1 MLAFLLLTLLAIP
14 TFFIKYASVVLTW
27 YLVWLIFVL
36 TIPFALFMQS
46 NAKLKALKQQNGWFS
61 ESTGLALVDVKLALT
76 PKKTL
81 SVWLFIPPVIL
92 SLIPVVHTALS
103 QREGDA
109 FWPLLTVYL
118 SFAALT
124 VVFYFLY
131 RILFHQK
138 AEVVDDNTSIN
149 AALTQV
155 RRFNWGKCWLLVTWL
170 TGVFSLVVWMFP
182 ENGLAILIAA
192 VAYSAATIVFV
203 LSAEFKTRRLQQ
215 KLTEGSGRS
224 VYTDDDEHWIFGMLY
239 NNPNDRHFIVN
250 RHRHRHND
258 QPGRPGRKDIDAYQP
273 AHYFGNAVFRAVDDA
288 RGVYAR
294 DADGIRDGVIAGH
307 DLTVYDISFS
317 DIRSTYLLNELPDGT
332 RLMGTGMD
340 TVLKGRFRFDGI
352 GPCTVCLDPRTPP
365 FIVIVTAD
373 DTYILGASDT
383 VQTEAVVRTLTA
395 RAITASATS

>member
-1 MLAFLLLTLLAIP
+1 MF
-14 TFFIKYASVVLTW
+14 
-27 YLVWLIFVL
+27 
-36 TIPFALFMQS
+36 
-46 NAKLKALKQQNGWFS
+46 
-61 ESTGLALVDVKLALT
+61 
-76 PKKTL
+76 
-81 SVWLFIPPVIL
+81 
-92 SLIPVVHTALS
+92 
-103 QREGDA
+103 
-109 FWPLLTVYL
+109 
-118 SFAALT
+118 
-124 VVFYFLY
+124 FYFLY

-250 RHRHRHND
+250 RRTGIGTTINLAG
-258 QPGRPGRKDIDAYQP
+258 PGGKILMLISLLIILAMPF
-273 AHYFGNAVFRAVDDA
+273 FGLWMMREEFTPVTLTVSGTA
-288 RGVYAR
+288 
-294 DADGIRDGVIAGH
+294 VIAGH